1 MYYFDFKSLILP
13 IHFIGS
19 SNVLPSTSAVRAYF
33 WDITS
38 LRRASQSS

>member
-1 MYYFDFKSLILP
+1 MSALNKR
-13 IHFIGS
+13 
-19 SNVLPSTSAVRAYF
+19 STAYF